1 MKFQEEG
8 LVVADVSLTIKT
20 ALTCIK
26 SFAGNNGPSFHKLSN
41 YEIIEGL
48 VAGPTTREIYKLTGG
63 NGELTVERQKLITK
77 LCENLEVCFED
88 TTQGLIKCTS
98 IANFRMWPDKEEELH
113 GYGDDMIKEI
123 VEHFENYFE
132 DKDQILAEWPL
143 LRNGVFEAFQKEFGN
158 LSWQKV
164 HRRFGNEYPHA
175 LSIFDLVL
183 SIPATSTAC
192 ERGFTHMK
200 LIKSNQRSLLKEA
213 QLSTC
218 LTIKLEGSSIK
229 DFNPDKA
236 INLWFQKASRRPG
249 TSASVENR
257 NEVSQAGD
265 ISAEMDEDN
274 QADVLLL
281 NEPNI
286 QVHNEGINIPDAGDA
301 YQLVQVA
308 HDSDYESDFDSDGEA
323 ENEIFDMIAKY

>member
-1 MKFQEEG
+1 MECLKHFRR
-8 LVVADVSLTIKT
+8 SLETF
-20 ALTCIK
+20 L
-26 SFAGNNGPSFHKLSN
+26 G
-41 YEIIEGL
+41 
-48 VAGPTTREIYKLTGG
+48 
-63 NGELTVERQKLITK
+63 
-77 LCENLEVCFED
+77 
-88 TTQGLIKCTS
+88 
-98 IANFRMWPDKEEELH
+98 
-113 GYGDDMIKEI
+113 
-123 VEHFENYFE
+123 
-132 DKDQILAEWPL
+132 
-143 LRNGVFEAFQKEFGN
+143 
-158 LSWQKV
+158 QKV
-164 HRRFGNEYPHA
+164 HRRFGDEYPHA

-200 LIKSNQRSLLKEA
+200 LIKSNRRSLLKEA
-213 QLSTC
+213 QLSTF

-281 NEPNI
+281 NEPNNSST
-286 QVHNEGINIPDAGDA
+286 Q
-301 YQLVQVA
+301 
-308 HDSDYESDFDSDGEA
+308 
-323 ENEIFDMIAKY
+323 